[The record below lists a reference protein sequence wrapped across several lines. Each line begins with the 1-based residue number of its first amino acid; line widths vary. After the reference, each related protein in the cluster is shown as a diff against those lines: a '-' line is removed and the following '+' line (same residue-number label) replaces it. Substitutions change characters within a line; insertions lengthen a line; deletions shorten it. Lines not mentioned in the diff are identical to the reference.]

1 MYRTSARSGSALGLD
16 VLFVPPSLAAT
27 TSGVPVEEVAFFRDE
42 MANVVW
48 AVERSVASEMGTPI
62 DRYRTSQPSSAVTV
76 PVDVT
81 DLGDAEVI
89 YRLATPV
96 PDNWYPYLARR
107 TPAGDDITLERLAAS
122 DPQGT
127 IARESTVVE
136 DEEVTRGGLVVQ
148 RTWQFAR
155 WTNGQ
160 PMLWLGRRVAS
171 GRGEGSSGLH
181 WDGTEPV

>member
-1 MYRTSARSGSALGLD
+1 
-16 VLFVPPSLAAT
+16 
-27 TSGVPVEEVAFFRDE
+27 
-42 MANVVW
+42 
-48 AVERSVASEMGTPI
+48 
-62 DRYRTSQPSSAVTV
+62 V
-76 PVDVT
+76 PVDVA

-96 PDNWYPYLARR
+96 PDDWYPYLAGR
-107 TPAGDDITLERLAAS
+107 TPGGDDITLERLTAS

-127 IARESTVVE
+127 IACESTVVE

-155 WTNGQ
+155 WPNGQ

-181 WDGTEPV
+181 WDGAEPV